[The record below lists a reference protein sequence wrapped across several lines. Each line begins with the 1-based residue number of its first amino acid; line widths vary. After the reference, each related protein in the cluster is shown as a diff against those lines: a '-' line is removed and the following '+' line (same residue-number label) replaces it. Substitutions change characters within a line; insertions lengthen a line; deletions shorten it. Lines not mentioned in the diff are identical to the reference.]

1 MKHFIVLLL
10 LLVVSSAQAQTYSRE
25 ALRLGLNA
33 GVNIGGEEA
42 TIKYASYT
50 AHPIGIFSVE
60 YYAVDRLA
68 LTGSLYAGTLS
79 AELSGRTLF
88 PAFGRQP
95 ISAYDTKY
103 YGTSL
108 GINYAFPDLWKIT
121 PIGRLR
127 LGGLMHHTRVNGEGG
142 FEVRTSQ
149 GAMIY
154 SLGGALEFP
163 ASHDIALNLA
173 FDVVLTDSDELD
185 GLRSGQA
192 NDALV
197 VITLG
202 MNILLQPGYV
212 PPPRARAY
220 AAQDDRSPSPAVQRT
235 ERINIAESRRQD
247 ERTTSREEPSEAA
260 DDEVDRSGDTE
271 GVDESGEDWDDR
283 RDGKGVTGSPDDDG
297 SRDRGL
303 VLNPT
308 PPSEEALRPT
318 VDENAPLQL
327 FTQLSLVPVRR
338 FTELE
343 KNPDLFTLKVWQ
355 TGDDEMMLKS
365 YVEILR
371 DGRNIYQGNADLRLD
386 GPLDEFRADE
396 FLDLEEL
403 LLRNQGD
410 ALLPRG
416 NYVVR
421 VSTVEWDH
429 ELSSLSQGKFL
440 NVDLRPIF
448 GQRANDAREVIVQRA
463 TDVMAEGDE
472 ELMVNF
478 FAAGARAAEREQL
491 TQKELRRVRE
501 SLALAPIGTVGATRD
516 RLLSSDVLK
525 SFTEALQ
532 LQNIASASGHA
543 EHLKVVVS
551 ELYFPIDGDQL
562 NEESRIIL
570 DNVARQLNQHP
581 ELFAEIRGYAN
592 DMADETY
599 NETLARRRADRVLE
613 YLVRQKMNAYRLS
626 STDVRTDTGMSA
638 PNQDPRLGR
647 KVEIILRSKG
657 M

>member
-1 MKHFIVLLL
+1 MKHFIILLL
-10 LLVVSSAQAQTYSRE
+10 LIAVSSTQAQTYSRE
-25 ALRLGLNA
+25 ALRLGLNS

-50 AHPIGIFSVE
+50 AHPYGMFTVE
-60 YYAVDRLA
+60 YFAVDRLA
-68 LTGSLYAGTLS
+68 LTGSLYVGTLA
-79 AELSGRTLF
+79 AEISGRTLF

-108 GINYAFPDLWKIT
+108 GINYALPELWRIT
-121 PIGRLR
+121 PVGRVR
-127 LGGLMHHTRVNGEGG
+127 LGGLMHHTRVDGEGG
-142 FEVRTSQ
+142 FNARLSQ
-149 GAMIY
+149 GALIY
-154 SLGGALEFP
+154 GLGGALEFP
-163 ASHDIALNLA
+163 ASDAITLNLG
-173 FDVVLTDSDELD
+173 FDVVLTNSDELD
-185 GLRSGQA
+185 GLRSGQH
-192 NDALV
+192 NDALSV
-197 VITLG
+197 VTLG

-220 AAQDDRSPSPAVQRT
+220 AARSDRSSMNEERAVDRHEDPDVSMDDSGEAR
-235 ERINIAESRRQD
+235 ERLVEKS
-247 ERTTSREEPSEAA
+247 
-260 DDEVDRSGDTE
+260 EVDRRTTE
-271 GVDESGEDWDDR
+271 RSESDADAPFEESEPRESG
-283 RDGKGVTGSPDDDG
+283 
-297 SRDRGL
+297 L
-303 VLNPT
+303 ALNPT
-308 PPSEEALRPT
+308 PPPSEILRPT

-327 FTQLSLVPVRR
+327 FTQLSLIPVRR
-338 FTELE
+338 FSELE
-343 KNPDLFTLKVWQ
+343 HNPDLFTLKVWQ

-386 GPLDEFRADE
+386 GALDEFRANE

-403 LLRNQGD
+403 LWRNQGD

-421 VSTVEWDH
+421 VSTVAWDH

-448 GQRANDAREVIVQRA
+448 GHRADAAREVIVKRA
-463 TDVMAEGDE
+463 TDVMAEGEE

-478 FAAGARAAEREQL
+478 FAAGARAAEREEL

-501 SLALAPIGTVGATRD
+501 PLALAPIGTVGASRET
-516 RLLSSDVLK
+516 LLSSHVLA
-525 SFTEALQ
+525 SFNEALQ

-551 ELYFPIDGDQL
+551 ELYFPIDGDKL
-562 NEESRIIL
+562 SEESRIIL

-592 DMADETY
+592 DMADDTY
-599 NETLARRRADRVLE
+599 NKTLARRRADRVLE
-613 YLVRQKMNAYRLS
+613 YLVRQRMHAYRLS
-626 STDVRTDTGMSA
+626 TTEIPTNNGMSE
-638 PNQDPRLGR
+638 PSQDPRLGR